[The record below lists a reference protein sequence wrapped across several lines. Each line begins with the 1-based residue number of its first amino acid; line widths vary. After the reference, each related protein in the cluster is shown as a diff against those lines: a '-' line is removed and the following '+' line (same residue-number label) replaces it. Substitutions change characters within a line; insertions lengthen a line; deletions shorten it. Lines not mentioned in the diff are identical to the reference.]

1 MIATG
6 EIVDAKTVVLVQY
19 LSQRMQDVARS

>member
-6 EIVDAKTVVLVQY
+6 EIFDAKTVVLVQY